1 MNAAGARGVHAA
13 GAGGVTP
20 AIGDVLARNT
30 FWYGFITI
38 IGLASG
44 LAMSVVLA
52 RGLGP
57 ALMGDFSFVVWT
69 FRTLEAVA
77 GLGFGLAL
85 VRYSAD
91 ALARGEPAV
100 ARGII
105 GVLLRWQLVSVTIV
119 VAGTIALTLTLAPA
133 DLRWPLVI
141 GAIGLVPM
149 TVEGLFMRATYG
161 AQRYD
166 LTAQVSA
173 IKTALLLVISIVA
186 VMLGAGL
193 TGIILGQTLGTV
205 LSCTLQARRALSL
218 YPGQAQP
225 AAPALRQELGRYLV
239 SLSVVRVLETLVWER
254 SEIFFLKL
262 WVLPQD
268 IAFYSLA
275 IGLASRAMI
284 VPAIF
289 VGALLP
295 ALASLH
301 AARDDG
307 EFSRVYRSA
316 LRSVA
321 LVGAPIAA
329 VSAGLAPTLVS
340 LLYGDAYGPVAM
352 LYKLLIGV
360 SLLAVMRDVAWAA
373 LRAAGDRRSMLTA
386 TAVTAAVDLGLA
398 ALLVRSHGTMGAV
411 IANTTA
417 QLTVS
422 IWAFVALQRLK
433 GSGFPLSSLT
443 RIGVAA
449 TLGLLATSISTA
461 ALHGSAA
468 LVLGAA
474 AGLVTYAAACVLAGA
489 VDARDFRFLV
499 ASGRRLTSFKAR
511 A

>member
-1 MNAAGARGVHAA
+1 
-13 GAGGVTP
+13 VTLP
-20 AIGDVLARNT
+20 IRDVLARNT
-30 FWYGFITI
+30 LWYGFITI

-52 RGLGP
+52 RALGP
-57 ALMGDFSFVVWT
+57 TLMGDFSFLVWT
-69 FRTLEAVA
+69 FRTLEALA
-77 GLGFGLAL
+77 GLGFGLTL

-91 ALARGEPAV
+91 ALARNEPGV

-105 GVLLRWQLVSVTIV
+105 GVLLRWQLVSVAVV
-119 VAGTIALTLTLAPA
+119 VAGTIVLTLALAPP
-133 DLRWPLVI
+133 DLRWPLLI
-141 GAIGLVPM
+141 GAAALVPM

-173 IKTALLLVISIVA
+173 IKTALLLTVSIA
-186 VMLGAGL
+186 AIMMGAGL
-193 TGIILGQTLGTV
+193 AGIILGQTLGTV

-218 YPGQAQP
+218 YPRVAAP
-225 AAPALRQELGRYLV
+225 VAPALRDELGRYLV
-239 SLSVVRVLETLVWER
+239 SLSIVRVLETLVWER

-262 WVLPQD
+262 WVPPQD

-275 IGLASRAMI
+275 VGLASRAMI

-301 AARDDG
+301 GAGDDG
-307 EFSRVYRSA
+307 EFGRVYRSA

-321 LVGAPIAA
+321 LVGAPLVA
-329 VSAGLAPTLVS
+329 VSAGLAPALVGV
-340 LLYGDAYGPVAM
+340 LYGDAYGSVAV
-352 LYKLLIGV
+352 LYRLVVGV

-386 TAVTAAVDLGLA
+386 TAVTAVVDLALA
-398 ALLVRSHGTMGAV
+398 AVLVRSYGATGAV
-411 IANTTA
+411 VANTVA

-422 IWAFVALQRLK
+422 VWAFVALQRLK
-433 GSGFPLSSLT
+433 RSGFPLGELP
-443 RIGVAA
+443 RIGAAA
-449 TLGLLATSISTA
+449 TLALLAATLTA
-461 ALHGSAA
+461 TASHGAMALLLGSS
-468 LVLGAA
+468 
-474 AGLVTYAAACVLAGA
+474 AGFVTYAVACVLVGA
-489 VDARDFRFLV
+489 VNARDWSFLV
-499 ASGRRLTSFKAR
+499 ASGRRVTSFRAR

>member
-1 MNAAGARGVHAA
+1 
-13 GAGGVTP
+13 VTLP
-20 AIGDVLARNT
+20 IRDVLARNT
-30 FWYGFITI
+30 IWYGLITVL
-38 IGLASG
+38 GLASG

-57 ALMGDFSFVVWT
+57 ALMGDFSFVVWM

-91 ALARGEPAV
+91 ALARNEPGV
-100 ARGII
+100 ARGVI
-105 GVLLRWQLVSVTIV
+105 GVLFRWQLVSVLAV
-119 VAGTIALTLTLAPA
+119 SLGTIALTLVLAPPS
-133 DLRWPLVI
+133 LRWPLVI
-141 GAIGLVPM
+141 GALGLIPM
-149 TVEGLFMRATYG
+149 TIETTFMRATYG

-173 IKTALLLVISIVA
+173 IKTALLLAISIAA
-186 VMLGAGL
+186 VMMGAGL
-193 TGIILGQTLGTV
+193 TGIILGQALGTV
-205 LSCTLQARRALSL
+205 LSCTLQVRGALSL
-218 YPGQAQP
+218 YPRRAEAVG
-225 AAPALRQELGRYLV
+225 PALREELGRYLL

-262 WVLPQD
+262 WVPSQE

-275 IGLASRAMI
+275 AGLASRAMI

-301 AARDDG
+301 GAGDDA
-307 EFSRVYRSA
+307 EFRRVYRAA

-329 VSAGLAPTLVS
+329 VSAGVAPALVGVLYGEAYGPIAMLYRLLVAVS
-340 LLYGDAYGPVAM
+340 LLG
-352 LYKLLIGV
+352 
-360 SLLAVMRDVAWAA
+360 VMRDVAWAG

-386 TAVTAAVDLGLA
+386 TAVTAVVDLALA
-398 ALLVRSHGTMGAV
+398 AMLVRPYGTLGAV
-411 IANTTA
+411 AANTVA
-417 QLTVS
+417 QVTVS
-422 IWAFVALQRLK
+422 VWAFVALRRMK
-433 GSGFPLSSLT
+433 GAGLPVGDLP

-449 TLGLLATSISTA
+449 VFALAATWAAASHAHGVAALLLAT
-461 ALHGSAA
+461 
-468 LVLGAA
+468 A
-474 AGLVTYAAACVLAGA
+474 AGIATYAATCILVGA
-489 VDARDFRFLV
+489 VSARDWSFLV
-499 ASGRRLTSFKAR
+499 ASGRRMASFR

>member
-1 MNAAGARGVHAA
+1 MTLPIR
-13 GAGGVTP
+13 
-20 AIGDVLARNT
+20 DVLARNT
-30 FWYGFITI
+30 LWYGLITI
-38 IGLASG
+38 IGLGSG

-52 RGLGP
+52 RVLGP
-57 ALMGDFSFVVWT
+57 ALMGDFSFLVWT
-69 FRTLEAVA
+69 FRTLEALA

-105 GVLLRWQLVSVTIV
+105 GVLLRWQLASVAV
-119 VAGTIALTLTLAPA
+119 VAAGTIALTLALAPP
-133 DLRWPLVI
+133 DLRWPLLI
-141 GAIGLVPM
+141 GAVGLVPM

-173 IKTALLLVISIVA
+173 IKTALLLAVSIAA
-186 VMLGAGL
+186 VMMGAGL
-193 TGIILGQTLGTV
+193 TGIILGQALGTV

-218 YPGQAQP
+218 YPRQAQP
-225 AAPALRQELGRYLV
+225 VTPVLKDELGRYLV

-275 IGLASRAMI
+275 VGLASRAMI

-301 AARDDG
+301 GAGDDG
-307 EFSRVYRSA
+307 EFGRVYRSA

-321 LVGAPIAA
+321 LVGAPLAA
-329 VSAGLAPTLVS
+329 VSAGLAPTLVGV
-340 LLYGDAYGPVAM
+340 LYGDAYGPVAV
-352 LYKLLIGV
+352 LYRLVVGV

-386 TAVTAAVDLGLA
+386 AAVTAVVDLGLA
-398 ALLVRSHGTMGAV
+398 AVLVRSYGTTGAV
-411 IANTTA
+411 VANTVA

-422 IWAFVALQRLK
+422 VWAFIALQRLK
-433 GSGFPLSSLT
+433 GSRFPLGDLA

-449 TLGLLATSISTA
+449 TLGLFVTSITA
-461 ALHGSAA
+461 TATHGVVALLLG
-468 LVLGAA
+468 GAA
-474 AGLVTYAAACVLAGA
+474 GFVTYAVACVLVGA
-489 VDARDFRFLV
+489 VHLHGGPEMAPKPPDVRRAP
-499 ASGRRLTSFKAR
+499 AQPGRSSR
-511 A
+511 